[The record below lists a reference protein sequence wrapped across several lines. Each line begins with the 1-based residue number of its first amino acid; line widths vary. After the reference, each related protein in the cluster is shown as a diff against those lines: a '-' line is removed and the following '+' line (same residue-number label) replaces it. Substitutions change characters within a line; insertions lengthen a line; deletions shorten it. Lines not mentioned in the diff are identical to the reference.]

1 MDRQKIIM
9 EFDWVSRVYGEGENE
24 TIALAEASFKI
35 YEGDFVAVTGASGS
49 GKSTLLHLMGLLDR
63 PTTGRIMVADREASR
78 LKDNELAKLRSKT
91 IGFVFQQFNLL
102 PKTSA
107 LNQVE
112 LPLIYQ
118 GIGRSKRM
126 SMAKEELVNV
136 GLDDRLDNKP
146 SQLSGGQQ
154 QRVAIARAL
163 VTRPAVLLAD
173 EPTGN
178 LDSKTGEEIL
188 KLFDELHQGGVTL
201 VMVTHDPH
209 IAKRAKRQLIISD
222 GRIIRDG

>member
-1 MDRQKIIM
+1 MDRRKIIM
-9 EFDWVSRVYGEGENE
+9 EFDTVGRVYGTGENQ
-24 TIALAEASFKI
+24 TVALAGISFKI
-35 YEGDFVAVTGASGS
+35 YAGDFVAVTGASGS

-63 PTTGRIMVADREASR
+63 PTTGRIVVADKEASA
-78 LKDNELAKLRSKT
+78 LGDNELAKLRSET

-107 LNQVE
+107 LAQVE

-118 GIGRSKRM
+118 GIGRSKRL
-126 SMAKEELVNV
+126 SMAKEELIKV
-136 GLDDRLDNKP
+136 GLGDRLDNKP

-163 VTRPAVLLAD
+163 VTQPALLLAD

-188 KLFDELHQGGVTL
+188 KLFDELHQDGVTL

-209 IAKRAKRQLIISD
+209 IAKRAKRQIVISD